1 MKQKIYLDNN
11 ATTAL
16 APEVVDA
23 IVSALPIFGNPS
35 SVHSFGREAK
45 ALITKTRDTI
55 ATFFGVKPA
64 EIIFTS
70 SGTEAINMLL
80 RGLFAETPRGH
91 IITSSVE
98 HAACYNTVKALEQAG
113 CRVTFLDPGRFGAV
127 TPDIIKEI
135 ILQDTR
141 LITLMAVNNE
151 TGVKTDIEAI
161 AQIAKEKNI
170 PFVVDGVALLGKE
183 KREPIPMGVSAMAFS
198 GHKIHAPKGVGF
210 AFVRKSLKI
219 TPYLTGGPQ
228 ESGRRGGTEDV
239 AAICGLGRAM
249 ELMRDQLDESVVRM
263 QQLRDYFEQ
272 ELLALGDVVIN
283 GEGPRVCNTSNLAFL
298 GVEGEALLMRLD
310 LEGLAASHGSACTT
324 GALEPSRILLNMGLS
339 RERAA
344 SSLRFSLSRYTTQE
358 EIERA
363 VDCIKETVKK
373 LRRM

>member
-1 MKQKIYLDNN
+1 
-11 ATTAL
+11 
-16 APEVVDA
+16 
-23 IVSALPIFGNPS
+23 
-35 SVHSFGREAK
+35 
-45 ALITKTRDTI
+45 
-55 ATFFGVKPA
+55 
-64 EIIFTS
+64 
-70 SGTEAINMLL
+70 
-80 RGLFAETPRGH
+80 
-91 IITSSVE
+91 
-98 HAACYNTVKALEQAG
+98 
-113 CRVTFLDPGRFGAV
+113 
-127 TPDIIKEI
+127 
-135 ILQDTR
+135 
-141 LITLMAVNNE
+141 
-151 TGVKTDIEAI
+151 
-161 AQIAKEKNI
+161 
-170 PFVVDGVALLGKE
+170 
-183 KREPIPMGVSAMAFS
+183 
-198 GHKIHAPKGVGF
+198 
-210 AFVRKSLKI
+210 
-219 TPYLTGGPQ
+219 
-228 ESGRRGGTEDV
+228 
-239 AAICGLGRAM
+239 M